1 MQRAPASPYPQPKAA
16 SVGDKLSL
24 AKAVLLFLLPFASL
38 VQVQV
43 VGTLYGLDILLG
55 LTLLVTL
62 ANRNSP
68 KALGQMK
75 WVLTML
81 AVWFLGA
88 ILSDWWVAAP
98 FQDWSRGMAKLL
110 FFAIALM
117 AIWLLTGGRAR
128 ELSIMMGGFGLATIV
143 GVWVSPSEFAEQD
156 PWKFGIGGGLM
167 YLTVFA
173 TTIPSFRRV
182 AGIYGPPAAVAGV
195 GLLSLIQ
202 NSRSLAVIAIMAAAY
217 SIFAI
222 WISRKPAMAKI
233 VTPISFTLMLIIGIF
248 AVQILSAGYGAL
260 AESGVL
266 GRAAAAKY
274 EMQTAGGDVSLILG
288 GRSETLVSIEAIKD
302 SPILGHGSW
311 AKDPYYTLLYFDKLN
326 ELGIKTISFNYFGNE
341 SYLIPSHSHL
351 FGAWVEHGV
360 LGALFWVLILLL
372 TFRALYSILKANVV
386 PSAMVAV
393 SAFLVLWD
401 VLFSPFGGAFR
412 FDKALQICILLAAVQ
427 SLGGLRGLAGQVRAR
442 RRPRFGVRQEA

>member
-173 TTIPSFRRV
+173 PGSRDIWAAGRGRRSWF
-182 AGIYGPPAAVAGV
+182 IKSDSE
-195 GLLSLIQ
+195 LS
-202 NSRSLAVIAIMAAAY
+202 
-217 SIFAI
+217 
-222 WISRKPAMAKI
+222 I
-233 VTPISFTLMLIIGIF
+233 V
-248 AVQILSAGYGAL
+248 
-260 AESGVL
+260 
-266 GRAAAAKY
+266 
-274 EMQTAGGDVSLILG
+274 GGDC
-288 GRSETLVSIEAIKD
+288 D
-302 SPILGHGSW
+302 HGCC
-311 AKDPYYTLLYFDKLN
+311 LFDLC
-326 ELGIKTISFNYFGNE
+326 
-341 SYLIPSHSHL
+341 HL
-351 FGAWVEHGV
+351 
-360 LGALFWVLILLL
+360 
-372 TFRALYSILKANVV
+372 
-386 PSAMVAV
+386 
-393 SAFLVLWD
+393 D
-401 VLFSPFGGAFR
+401 
-412 FDKALQICILLAAVQ
+412 
-427 SLGGLRGLAGQVRAR
+427 
-442 RRPRFGVRQEA
+442 